1 MVALTVTAL
10 AALAGLLLIL
20 PGLGREAKYTIG
32 LYAYPAAS
40 LGGGMVLAAAAFRY
54 RGRHRWAWLMMG
66 LGVACWGVAESV
78 YQITLSVAE
87 EVPYPSWADV
97 FYLVGYPMVG
107 AGVLL
112 LPHAPVGH
120 FERARSLLDATV
132 GAVGISLVAWITY
145 LDRVVTFDGE
155 ASFLENWVNAL
166 YPIGDV
172 LLLIAV
178 MALAFRKSEHRFGL
192 EFLLV
197 GAALLMN
204 AAADMVYLPLVNADL
219 YWDGMWLDGVWL
231 LAYACLAATA
241 WVILQPPRPVADPH
255 SRHLRRLLI
264 PYVPVAA
271 LPVIIAVQSDLR
283 ARYLTLFTAVLVGLM
298 ITRQWMATRE
308 VREITERQRDGILA
322 SVSHEMRTPLTAV
335 QGYSQLLN
343 GDWAQFDES
352 ERRQMVGDI
361 EDQAIH
367 LGRVITDII
376 DLTRGKTSSVRLDRS
391 QQSVAGVLERAV
403 RALPSASQA
412 RVTIE
417 ADSQLTV
424 DADRDRL
431 HQIVVNLLTNAVR
444 YGKHRILLRVGRD
457 GGDVLFQVHDDG
469 PGVPKR
475 FEAAIWQRF
484 ERGAHRR
491 GSSVDGLGI
500 GLPIARALVEAH
512 GGTITQ
518 HRSDVHGGACFEFT
532 IPASA
537 PPATSPTPEPRPVQ
551 PTFSR

>member
-1 MVALTVTAL
+1 V
-10 AALAGLLLIL
+10 GL
-20 PGLGREAKYTIG
+20 
-32 LYAYPAAS
+32 
-40 LGGGMVLAAAAFRY
+40 
-54 RGRHRWAWLMMG
+54 
-66 LGVACWGVAESV
+66 
-78 YQITLSVAE
+78 
-87 EVPYPSWADV
+87 
-97 FYLVGYPMVG
+97 
-107 AGVLL
+107 
-112 LPHAPVGH
+112 
-120 FERARSLLDATV
+120 
-132 GAVGISLVAWITY
+132 SLVAWITY
-145 LDRVVTFDGE
+145 LDRVVTFDRD

-172 LLLIAV
+172 LLLIAL

-197 GAALLMN
+197 GAALLLN
-204 AAADMVYLPLVNADL
+204 AGADMAYLPLANADL
-219 YWDGMWLDGVWL
+219 YWDGMWLDGLWL
-231 LAYACLAATA
+231 FGYACFAATA
-241 WVILQPPRPVADPH
+241 WVIIQPPRPVADPH
-255 SRHLRRLLI
+255 SRHLRRLLL
-264 PYVPVAA
+264 PYAPVAA

-391 QQSVAGVLERAV
+391 QQPVAAVLERAV
-403 RALPSASQA
+403 RALPAAAQA

-424 DADRDRL
+424 EADRDRL

-457 GGDVLFQVHDDG
+457 GGDILFQVHDDG

-518 HRSDVHGGACFEFT
+518 HRSDVYAG
-532 IPASA
+532 PASSSPSRRRRPRSLPRCRSRA
-537 PPATSPTPEPRPVQ
+537 PPNRPSPAEELHAPGRPPSDPLRPQTANRV
-551 PTFSR
+551 

>member
-1 MVALTVTAL
+1 MVALTLTAL
-10 AALAGLLLIL
+10 AALAGLLLVL

-40 LGGGMVLAAAAFRY
+40 LGGGMVLAAAGFHH
-54 RGRHRWAWLMMG
+54 RGRHRWAWLIMG
-66 LGVACWGVAESV
+66 LGVACWGIAETGW
-78 YQITLSVAE
+78 QITLTVSGE
-87 EVPYPSWADV
+87 IPYPFWTDV
-97 FYLVGYPMVG
+97 FYLVGYPMMG

-112 LPHAPVGH
+112 LPQAPVGK
-120 FERARSLLDATV
+120 FERARSLLDAAV
-132 GAVGISLVAWITY
+132 GAVGLSLVAWITY
-145 LDRVVTFDGE
+145 LDRVVTFDSE

-172 LLLIAV
+172 LLLLAV
-178 MALAFRKSEHRFGL
+178 MALAFRKSEHKSGL
-192 EFLLV
+192 ELLLV
-197 GAALLMN
+197 GAALLLN
-204 AAADMVYLPLVNADL
+204 AGADMVYLPLANADL
-219 YWDGMWLDGVWL
+219 YWDGMWLDGLWL
-231 LAYACLAATA
+231 LAYACFAATA
-241 WVILQPPRPVADPH
+241 WTILQPSRPAADRH
-255 SRHLRRLLI
+255 HRHLRRLLI

-343 GDWAQFDES
+343 GDWAQFDDS

-361 EDQAIH
+361 QDQAIH
-367 LGRVITDII
+367 LGRVITDMI
-376 DLTRGKTSSVRLDRS
+376 DLTRGKTSSVRLDLR
-391 QQSVAGVLERAV
+391 QQSVTRVLERAV
-403 RALPSASQA
+403 RALPAASQD
-412 RVTIE
+412 RVTID
-417 ADSQLTV
+417 ADPHLTV

-431 HQIVVNLLTNAVR
+431 HQIMVNLLTNAVR
-444 YGKHRILLRVGRD
+444 YGKHRILVRVIQD

-518 HRSDVHGGACFEFT
+518 HRSDVYGGACFEFT
-532 IPASA
+532 IPAS
-537 PPATSPTPEPRPVQ
+537 PSTSPMPEPSPVQ
-551 PTFSR
+551 STFSR